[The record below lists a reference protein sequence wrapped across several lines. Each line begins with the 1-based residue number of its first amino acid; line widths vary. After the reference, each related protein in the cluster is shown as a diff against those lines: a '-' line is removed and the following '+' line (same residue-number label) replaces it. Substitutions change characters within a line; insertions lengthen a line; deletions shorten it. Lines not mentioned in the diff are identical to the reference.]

1 MQLRK
6 FLVVP
11 SPDEVEMLHKHVQVS
26 SSRQQMIAM
35 EVEVEDKTVV
45 APPAGAEN
53 HNFHRALPHT
63 HEKSRH

>member
-26 SSRQQMIAM
+26 SSRQQMTAM
-35 EVEVEDKTVV
+35 EVEVEDKTAM

-53 HNFHRALPHT
+53 LNFRRALPPT